1 MSRIGY
7 TLSGVERQLL
17 ASLSRSNAQIAIST
31 LRMATGHKINSAG
44 DNPSAFV
51 QLSGLQSQLSGV
63 SAALGNVTAAGSLV
77 AQVQSAVS
85 GFQSQLG
92 AIRTELLK
100 DANHTLTPEQ
110 RAASQNAIDAAIAQI
125 NTLAGTQIYGK
136 TPLSGAGNYI
146 FSGLDSAQVA
156 ALEVSSLGRQ
166 GQTISGTVT
175 STATRAAL
183 TYTGDAS
190 DQVTD
195 DAVFTLAGSRG
206 GVVLSV
212 TAGSTLQSVADTVN
226 NDSYLT
232 GVTASVDTASHTLIL
247 ASVDCGSQAKTQVT
261 VSSGTFST
269 TGDTAG
275 TNASAVINGQ
285 TVAADSTHVS
295 GNRFSL
301 NDNGLTF
308 DIEFQPGF
316 TGGFNTITVSGDA
329 LTFALSPDV
338 SQRSTLA
345 IPGMYAAELGGSS
358 GTLDQLATGGALSGL
373 GDNTAQAIRVVDE
386 ALGDVN
392 RVSGGVGGF
401 YKSAIGSASTLMT
414 AMQTNLQ
421 KSIDAIDKTDD
432 AAEEANIAHYQILAD
447 NAVASL
453 AILSH
458 QQQTI
463 VDMIR
468 SIAGLSN
475 YGSY

>member
-17 ASLSRSNAQIAIST
+17 VSLSRSNAQIAMST
-31 LRMATGHKINSAG
+31 LRMTTGHKINSAG
-44 DNPSAFV
+44 DSPSAFV
-51 QLSGLQSQLSGV
+51 ELSGLQSQLSGV
-63 SAALGNVTAAGSLV
+63 SAALRNVTAAGSMV
-77 AQVQSAVS
+77 AQVQSAIS

-92 AIRTELLK
+92 VIRTELLK

-110 RAASQNAIDAAIAQI
+110 RAASQNAIDSAIAQI

-136 TPLSGAGNYI
+136 TPLSGAGNYN
-146 FSGLDSAQVA
+146 FSGLDSNQVA
-156 ALEVSSLGRQ
+156 DLEVSSLGRQ

-175 STATRAAL
+175 TTATRAEL
-183 TYTGDAS
+183 SYTGDAS
-190 DQVTD
+190 DQVTN

-206 GVVLSV
+206 SVVLSV
-212 TAGSTLQSVADTVN
+212 TAGDTLQSVADTVN
-226 NDSYLT
+226 NNSYLT
-232 GVTASVDTASHTLIL
+232 NVTASVDAGSHTLIL
-247 ASVDCGSQAKTQVT
+247 TSVDYGSQATTQIA
-261 VSSGTFST
+261 VSSGTFNT

-285 TVAADSTHVS
+285 TIAADSSQVS

-308 DIEFQPGF
+308 DIEFQAGF

-329 LTFALSPDV
+329 LTFALSPDI

-345 IPGMYAAELGGSS
+345 IPGMYAAELGGAS

-386 ALGDVN
+386 AVGDVT
-392 RVSGGVGGF
+392 RVSGAVNGF
-401 YKSAIGSASTLMT
+401 YNSAIGSASVLMT

-421 KSIDAIDKTDD
+421 QSIDAIDKTDD
-432 AAEEANIAHYQILAD
+432 VAEEANITHYQILAN

-453 AILSH
+453 AILNH
-458 QQQTI
+458 QQQAI
-463 VDMIR
+463 VEMIR
-468 SIAGLSN
+468 SIAGLSY
-475 YGSY
+475 YGPY

>member
-17 ASLSRSNAQIAIST
+17 TSLSRSNAQIAMST
-31 LRMATGHKINSAG
+31 FRMATGHKINSAG

-63 SAALGNVTAAGSLV
+63 SAALGNVTAAGSMI
-77 AQVQSAVS
+77 AQIQSALS

-92 AIRTELLK
+92 TIRTELLK
-100 DANHTLTPEQ
+100 DVNHTLTPEQ
-110 RAASQNAIDAAIAQI
+110 RAASQKTIDAAIAQI
-125 NTLAGTQIYGK
+125 NKFAGTQIYGK
-136 TPLSGAGNYI
+136 TPLSGGGNFN
-146 FSGLDSAQVA
+146 FSGLDTSQVA
-156 ALEVSSLGRQ
+156 DLEVSSLGYQ

-175 STATRAAL
+175 ATATHAQL

-190 DQVTD
+190 NQVTD

-206 GVVLSV
+206 SVVLSV
-212 TAGSTLQSVADTVN
+212 TAGDTLQSVADTVN
-226 NDSYLT
+226 NNSYLT
-232 GVTASVDTASHTLIL
+232 GVTASVNAGSHTLNL
-247 ASVDCGSQAKTQVT
+247 TSVDYGSQATTQIT
-261 VSSGTFST
+261 VSSGTFNT

-285 TVAADSTHVS
+285 TITADSTHVS

-301 NDNGLTF
+301 SDNGLTF

-316 TGGFNTITVSGDA
+316 TGTFNSITVSGDA
-329 LTFALSPDV
+329 LTYALSPDV

-345 IPGMYAAELGGSS
+345 IPAMYATELGGAS

-373 GDNTAQAIRVVDE
+373 GGNTAQAIRVVDE
-386 ALGDVN
+386 ALGDVT

-401 YKSAIGSASTLMT
+401 YNSAIGSASALMT

-432 AAEEANIAHYQILAD
+432 VAEQANIAHYQALAD
-447 NAVASL
+447 NAVAGL
-453 AILSH
+453 AILNH
-458 QQQTI
+458 QQQSI

-468 SIAGLSN
+468 SIAGLPN
-475 YGSY
+475 YGSW